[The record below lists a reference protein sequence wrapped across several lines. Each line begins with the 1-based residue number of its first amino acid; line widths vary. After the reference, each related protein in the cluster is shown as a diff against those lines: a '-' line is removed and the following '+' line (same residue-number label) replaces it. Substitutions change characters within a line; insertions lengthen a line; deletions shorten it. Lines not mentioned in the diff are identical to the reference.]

1 MKSEISATDAA
12 RRFSE
17 VLNRVRYRNETF
29 VVKRG
34 GEPVCEIVP
43 VRAATFTGRDFVEL
57 LRSLPHPDKEYLDDD
72 RKARSKTAEGREIE
86 MAALI
91 DSSVF
96 IAGER
101 GRIDLTDLLA
111 SLGDEPLALSAV
123 TASELLYG
131 LHRARTPAQRERRNA
146 YVEAIFS
153 QMTVLAFDLHVA
165 RVHSA
170 VSAELD
176 RTGRQVG
183 AHDLMIAATAMAHD
197 YRVATRDL
205 RSFPK
210 IQGLETVRI

>member
-1 MKSEISATDAA
+1 
-12 RRFSE
+12 
-17 VLNRVRYRNETF
+17 
-29 VVKRG
+29 
-34 GEPVCEIVP
+34 
-43 VRAATFTGRDFVEL
+43 
-57 LRSLPHPDKEYLDDD
+57 
-72 RKARSKTAEGREIE
+72 

-101 GRIDLTDLLA
+101 GRLDLTDLLA
-111 SLGDEPLALSAV
+111 SLGSEPVALSAV

-131 LHRARTPAQRERRNA
+131 LHRARTTAQRESRIA
-146 YVEAIFS
+146 YLEAIFA
-153 QMTVLAFDLHVA
+153 QIAVLAFDLTVA

-170 VSAELD
+170 VSAELE

-205 RSFPK
+205 RSFSK
-210 IQGLETVRI
+210 IPGLETVRT

>member
-1 MKSEISATDAA
+1 
-12 RRFSE
+12 
-17 VLNRVRYRNETF
+17 
-29 VVKRG
+29 
-34 GEPVCEIVP
+34 
-43 VRAATFTGRDFVEL
+43 
-57 LRSLPHPDKEYLDDD
+57 
-72 RKARSKTAEGREIE
+72 

-101 GRIDLTDLLA
+101 ARIDLAELLA
-111 SLGDEPLALSAV
+111 SLGGEPFALSAV
-123 TASELLYG
+123 TASELLHG
-131 LHRARTPAQRERRNA
+131 LHRTRTIAQRERRNT
-146 YVEAIFS
+146 YVEAILEK
-153 QMTVLAFDLHVA
+153 MPILAFDLTVA

-170 VSAELD
+170 ISAELE

>member
-1 MKSEISATDAA
+1 
-12 RRFSE
+12 
-17 VLNRVRYRNETF
+17 
-29 VVKRG
+29 
-34 GEPVCEIVP
+34 
-43 VRAATFTGRDFVEL
+43 
-57 LRSLPHPDKEYLDDD
+57 
-72 RKARSKTAEGREIE
+72 

-101 GRIDLTDLLA
+101 ARIDLTELLA
-111 SLGDEPLALSAV
+111 SLGGEPLALSAV
-123 TASELLYG
+123 TASELLHG
-131 LHRARTPAQRERRNA
+131 LHRTRTIAQRERRNS
-146 YVEAIFS
+146 YVEAIFE
-153 QMTVLAFDLHVA
+153 QMPVLAFDLNVA

-170 VSAELD
+170 VSAELE

-210 IQGLETVRI
+210 IQGLETLRI

>member
-1 MKSEISATDAA
+1 
-12 RRFSE
+12 
-17 VLNRVRYRNETF
+17 
-29 VVKRG
+29 
-34 GEPVCEIVP
+34 
-43 VRAATFTGRDFVEL
+43 
-57 LRSLPHPDKEYLDDD
+57 
-72 RKARSKTAEGREIE
+72 

-101 GRIDLTDLLA
+101 GQIEPADLLA
-111 SLGDEPLALSAV
+111 SLGAEPLALSAV

-131 LHRARTPAQRERRNA
+131 VHRARTIAQRERRNA
-146 YVEAIFS
+146 YVEAIFA
-153 QMTVLAFDLHVA
+153 QMTVIAFDLAVA

-205 RSFPK
+205 KSFPK
-210 IQGLETVRI
+210 IPGLETVRI

>member
-1 MKSEISATDAA
+1 
-12 RRFSE
+12 
-17 VLNRVRYRNETF
+17 
-29 VVKRG
+29 
-34 GEPVCEIVP
+34 
-43 VRAATFTGRDFVEL
+43 
-57 LRSLPHPDKEYLDDD
+57 
-72 RKARSKTAEGREIE
+72 

-101 GRIDLTDLLA
+101 ARIDLADLLA
-111 SLGDEPLALSAV
+111 SLGGEPFALSAV
-123 TASELLYG
+123 TASELLHG
-131 LHRARTPAQRERRNA
+131 LHRTRTIAQRERRNT
-146 YVEAIFS
+146 YVEAILEK
-153 QMTVLAFDLHVA
+153 MPILAFDLTVA

-170 VSAELD
+170 ISAELE